1 MKGIVKRCEVG
12 QAGWV
17 SGMRGRVPSCVDGD
31 LWCGVVCDLSDVVCG
46 MRGIAQA
53 QRTRSDCCI
62 AQHGVILH
70 LDKSSASV
78 SNCIVRYINVTS
90 SAASVVCQIP
100 EPHAHFTARKQS
112 FVALEDHAW
121 V

>member
-1 MKGIVKRCEVG
+1 MPRC
-12 QAGWV
+12 A
-17 SGMRGRVPSCVDGD
+17 DGD
-31 LWCGVVCDLSDVVCG
+31 LWCGVVCDREGRNSGLSDVVCG

-62 AQHGVILH
+62 VQHGVILH
-70 LDKSSASV
+70 LDKSTASV

-100 EPHAHFTARKQS
+100 EPYAHFTARKQS

-121 V
+121 L

>member
-53 QRTRSDCCI
+53 QRT
-62 AQHGVILH
+62 
-70 LDKSSASV
+70 
-78 SNCIVRYINVTS
+78 
-90 SAASVVCQIP
+90 
-100 EPHAHFTARKQS
+100 
-112 FVALEDHAW
+112 
-121 V
+121 